1 VPELS
6 IRGRRI
12 VALTI
17 VGAVGLAL
25 AGWALTYTP
34 LFQARHI
41 RVLGAQTLSPAQV
54 RARAGVDGS
63 TNVVHTDTGEIAA
76 RLLQDA
82 WIASASV
89 RRDLPDTLVLDIVER
104 RPLAVIQAMGETS
117 VLASD
122 GSELPAT
129 TGKLAGLPTMR
140 AALGAP
146 DETQRLAVADLLLA
160 LDPVVGQRV
169 RAVTVGQDKAVTLT
183 FRDGVAVLAGTP
195 GNEAQKGAALR
206 AVLRWAAAGAH
217 DLATIDVS
225 APSAPSA
232 TLVNGSSVTP

>member
-6 IRGRRI
+6 IRSRRI

-17 VGAVGLAL
+17 VGAVVLAL
-25 AGWALTYTP
+25 AAWALTYTP
-34 LFQARHI
+34 LFHARHI
-41 RVLGAQTLSPAQV
+41 RVVGAQTLRPEQV

-63 TNVVHTDTGEIAA
+63 TNVVHADTSSIVA
-76 RLLQDA
+76 RLLQDP

-89 RRDLPDTLVLDIVER
+89 RRDLPDTLVLEVVER
-104 RPLAVIQAMGETS
+104 HPLAVIQAMGETS

-129 TGKLAGLPTMR
+129 AGELAGLPTMR

-146 DETQRLAVADLLLA
+146 DATQRLAVADLLAA

-169 RAVTVGQDKAVTLT
+169 SAVTVGQDRAVTLT
-183 FRDGVAVLAGTP
+183 LRDGVAVDAGTP
-195 GNEAQKGAALR
+195 GNEAEKAAALR
-206 AVLRWAAAGAH
+206 AVLRWAATGAH
-217 DLATIDVS
+217 DLATVDVS
-225 APSAPSA
+225 APGAPSA
-232 TLVNGSSVTP
+232 TLVDGSSVTP